1 MRALDPRLL
10 RRARSARVL
19 LAADAAIGL
28 ATALLVLVGATLLA
42 RIVARAFQGAP
53 LADVALD
60 VVLLGIVFAGRGV
73 LAWAFERT
81 RSLVAPTILHA
92 LGNAFLLVV
101 DFLRL

>member
-42 RIVARAFQGAP
+42 RIVAHAFHGAP
-53 LADVALD
+53 LADVSG
-60 VVLLGIVFAGRGV
+60 LLATEAGIGLVYATAAYTLFRVFEAEGRRR
-73 LAWAFERT
+73 A
-81 RSLVAPTILHA
+81 SLETY
-92 LGNAFLLVV
+92 
-101 DFLRL
+101 